1 MVCKINET
9 INLKKHMYSV
19 TINIIS
25 KVIAYIKPHRRD
37 TKMLGQSQQY
47 IVISK
52 RYYGENVGNHII
64 LSD

>member
-1 MVCKINET
+1 
-9 INLKKHMYSV
+9 MYSV
-19 TINIIS
+19 TIKIIS

-47 IVISK
+47 IVIGK
-52 RYYGENVGNHII
+52 RYHGENVGDHII